1 MKRKLKRYFFIIFF
15 VSVLFGEAIYQYKL
29 YAAQRLPLD
38 GKVVIIDPGHGGW
51 DPGKTGMYGDD
62 EKNIN
67 LVIAHNLKFLL
78 EMGGA
83 QAVMTR
89 YEDTATDKN
98 KTADLKKRISLSDA
112 TEADIMISIHQN
124 SFTSP
129 RAKGAQVFYYR
140 KSEKGRRLAECI
152 QNAIT
157 EKADKEN
164 TRTAKENENY
174 YLLKN
179 TSVPSVIVECGFL
192 SNKAEEQKLNSDG
205 YQQLMAW
212 SIYSGVL

>member
-1 MKRKLKRYFFIIFF
+1 MTIGEKIKYLRQKNDVTQEKLAEY
-15 VSVLFGEAIYQYKL
+15 L
-29 YAAQRLPLD
+29 
-38 GKVVIIDPGHGGW
+38 
-51 DPGKTGMYGDD
+51 
-62 EKNIN
+62 EK
-67 LVIAHNLKFLL
+67 
-78 EMGGA
+78 GGA
-83 QAVMTR
+83 KVILTR
-89 YEDTATDKN
+89 STDEALGSGK
-98 KTADLKKRISLSDA
+98 KTDMAERKRIINESGGDA
-112 TEADIMISIHQN
+112 LISIHQN
-124 SFTSP
+124 AFPSAE
-129 RAKGAQVFYYR
+129 AKGAQVFYYR

-179 TSVPSVIVECGFL
+179 TSMPSVIVECGFL

-212 SIYSGVL
+212 SIYSGVLEYFSADEQ